1 MEELSIILPTYN
13 ERENI
18 EILIPRL
25 ETLLKKENIEGEII
39 VVDDSSPDGTAD
51 VARDLQKKYANIEVI
66 VRQKKEGLG
75 AALREGY
82 NSASGAIIL
91 SMDTDLS
98 LDEADIPKF
107 LEKINSGYGLVVG
120 SRHHKKGKYER
131 NSFKTLV
138 KSIISIFGNRLT
150 KFLTDVDVQDF
161 SLNYRAIRKDVW
173 SSITT
178 SENKNVFLLEMIVKS
193 KRKGYGIAEI
203 PVVFRD
209 RIHGESKMKLHEQVL
224 PFLKKA
230 IVYAIE
236 SRT

>member
-18 EILIPRL
+18 AILIPRV
-25 ETLLKKENIEGEII
+25 EHLLKREHINGEIL

-51 VARDLQKKYANIEVI
+51 VARELQKKYANIKVI

-82 NSASGAIIL
+82 NLASGRVIL

-98 LDEADIPKF
+98 LDEKDIQKF
-107 LEKINSGYGLVVG
+107 LEKINTGFGLVVG

-131 NSFKTLV
+131 NSLKTFV
-138 KSIISIFGNRLT
+138 KSMVSIFGNMLT
-150 KFLTDVDVQDF
+150 RFLTGVDVQDF

-173 SSITT
+173 KSIKT
-178 SENKNVFLLEMIVKS
+178 SESKNVFLLEMIVKS
-193 KRKGYGIAEI
+193 KHAGYAIAEI
-203 PVVFRD
+203 PVVFKD
-209 RIHGESKMKLHEQVL
+209 RIYGESKMKLHEQVL

-230 IVYAIE
+230 IIYAIKY
-236 SRT
+236 RI